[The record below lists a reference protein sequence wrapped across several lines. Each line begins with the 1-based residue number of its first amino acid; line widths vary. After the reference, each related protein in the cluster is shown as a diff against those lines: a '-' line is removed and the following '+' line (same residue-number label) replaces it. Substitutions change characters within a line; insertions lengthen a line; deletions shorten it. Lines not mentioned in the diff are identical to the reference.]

1 MSNQQI
7 LKSLPSATS
16 LQASEGGAEHC
27 SLQGGVQNDLFGLEA
42 HHANHSQQQETEKDK
57 MMSDTCGQ
65 SSLISLES
73 ASLQQSLA
81 SRLQQQLG
89 QAGSTIYKLTW
100 KQKTTPRQWPYCQLA
115 ASVPRTK
122 ETGFSMSQGGWATP
136 NTMDYMSLRSD
147 EALLR
152 QATTTR
158 KGRTFPAN
166 LREQVDTRSQ
176 EIYAK
181 KQIPRAAWPTPAAR
195 DYRDTGN
202 LDKSRYRKDG
212 KERLDTVPRIAFGVE
227 KPSTAETESI
237 APSQLNPRFS
247 LWLMGYPIEWAYC
260 AERVT
265 PSSRKRR
272 QK

>member
-7 LKSLPSATS
+7 SKSLHSATS
-16 LQASEGGAEHC
+16 LQASEGGVLHC
-27 SLQGGVQNDLFGLEA
+27 SLQGGTQADLSGQEA
-42 HHANHSQQQETEKDK
+42 RHANHSQQQETEKDK
-57 MMSDTCGQ
+57 MMSDTYGQ

-100 KQKTTPRQWPYCQLA
+100 KQKTTPRQWPYCRLA
-115 ASVPRTK
+115 ASAHRTSVTDSGTLLSAWPTPMAADNRDRGK
-122 ETGFSMSQGGWATP
+122 WSDPAIQRRVRIGKSIELSMLVGS
-136 NTMDYMSLRSD
+136 
-147 EALLR
+147 
-152 QATTTR
+152 
-158 KGRTFPAN
+158 
-166 LREQVDTRSQ
+166 
-176 EIYAK
+176 I
-181 KQIPRAAWPTPAAR
+181 AAWPTPTHHNAKENG
-195 DYRDTGN
+195 YPGE
-202 LDKSRYRKDG
+202 LSRK
-212 KERLDTVPRIAFGVE
+212 TVPLGAMRHIISGTSQ
-227 KPSTAETESI
+227 KSSTAETEST
-237 APSQLNPRFS
+237 AQPQLNPRFS